1 MGNELYF
8 DNSATTR
15 ISEEEL
21 KTYLSVAREQYG
33 NPSSLHGLGKDA
45 ESVLND
51 ARKTVAKTIGD
62 TAGGTVLFTS
72 GGTEANNLAIMGRAH
87 AKPRFKGKTILTTAG
102 EHASVKMPLAAL
114 ADEGYKIVEIPTTGG
129 KLDPEAI
136 AQYATPDVILAS
148 VMLVNNETGALY
160 DVPAV
165 AAALR
170 RNCPD
175 AVLHVDATQAYL
187 KVPFSVKTL
196 GCGLLTLSSHKI
208 EGPKGTGALWVDP
221 GVIRNRGLV
230 PILLGGG
237 QEGGLRSGTEDP
249 PSCAA
254 FAKAAAI
261 GYSSL
266 TERIARLTELRER
279 LLAILGDDP
288 RLSGVRVNLSPV
300 CAPHIVSLTLPR
312 IKSETMLHALSARGI
327 YVSSGSACSSHGKHG
342 TSALSAYG
350 LTDADADATIRV
362 SFSHRNTPEQVDRL
376 ADALAEEIARL
387 ARFK

>member
-1 MGNELYF
+1 MGNEIYF

-15 ISEEEL
+15 ISEEAL
-21 KTYLSVAREQYG
+21 KTYLSVARSEYG
-33 NPSSLHGLGKDA
+33 NPSSLHGMGKDA
-45 ESVLND
+45 ETVLKD
-51 ARKTVAKTIGD
+51 ARQSISKTVGD
-62 TAGGTVLFTS
+62 AAGGTVLFTS
-72 GGTEANNLAIMGRAH
+72 GGTEANNLAILGRAH
-87 AKPRFKGKTILTTAG
+87 AKPRFKGKTILTSAG

-114 ADEGYKIVEIPTTGG
+114 ADEGYRIVEIPTTGG
-129 KLDPEAI
+129 RLDPEAI
-136 AQYATPDVILAS
+136 LKLATPDVILAS

-170 RNCPD
+170 RSCPD
-175 AVLHVDATQAYL
+175 AILHVDATQAYL

-221 GVIRNRGLV
+221 GVIRNRGLS

-237 QEGGLRSGTEDP
+237 QETGLRSGTEDP

-254 FAKAAAI
+254 FAKAAAV
-261 GYSSL
+261 GYSALS
-266 TERIARLTELRER
+266 ERVSRLTELRER
-279 LLAILGDDP
+279 LRATLASDP
-288 RLSGVRVNLSPV
+288 RLSGVRVNLPPV
-300 CAPHIVSLTLPR
+300 SAPHIVSLTLPR

-342 TSALSAYG
+342 TSALSAFG
-350 LTDADADATIRV
+350 LSDADADATIRV
-362 SFSHRNTPEQVDRL
+362 SFSHRNTVEQVDL
-376 ADALAEEIARL
+376 FCDALGEEITRL
-387 ARFK
+387 VRF

>member
-1 MGNELYF
+1 MGNEIYF

-15 ISEEEL
+15 ISEEAL
-21 KTYLSVAREQYG
+21 KTYLSVARSEYG

-45 ESVLND
+45 EGVLKG
-51 ARKTVAKTIGD
+51 ARQSILKTVGD

-72 GGTEANNLAIMGRAH
+72 GGTEANNLAILGRAH
-87 AKPRFKGKTILTTAG
+87 AKPRFKGKTILTSAG

-114 ADEGYKIVEIPTTGG
+114 ADEGFKIVEIPTTGG
-129 KLDPEAI
+129 RLDPEAI
-136 AQYATPDVILAS
+136 LKLAAPDVILAS

-170 RNCPD
+170 RSCPD
-175 AVLHVDATQAYL
+175 AILHVDATQAYL

-221 GVIRNRGLV
+221 GVIRNRGLS
-230 PILLGGG
+230 PIFFGGG
-237 QEGGLRSGTEDP
+237 QETGLRSGTEDP

-254 FAKAAAI
+254 FAKAASV
-261 GYSSL
+261 GYSALS
-266 TERIARLTELRER
+266 ERVARLTGLRER
-279 LLAILGDDP
+279 LLKNLAEDP
-288 RLSGVRVNLSPV
+288 RLSGVRANLPPV
-300 CAPHIVSLTLPR
+300 AAPHILSLTLPR

-342 TSALSAYG
+342 TSALSAFG
-350 LTDADADATIRV
+350 LPDADADATIRV
-362 SFSHRNTPEQVDRL
+362 SFSHRNTTEQVDL
-376 ADALAEEIARL
+376 FCDALSEEIARL
-387 ARFK
+387 ARF

>member
-15 ISEEEL
+15 VSEEAL
-21 KTYLSVAREQYG
+21 KTYLSVSRERYG
-33 NPSSLHGLGKDA
+33 NPSSLHGMGRDA
-45 ESVLND
+45 EAVLKE
-51 ARKTVAKTIGD
+51 ARQTVAKTVGD

-72 GGTEANNLAIMGRAH
+72 GGTEANNLAILGRAH

-114 ADEGYKIVEIPTTGG
+114 EKEGYKIVEIPTAGG
-129 KLDPEAI
+129 RLDPDAI
-136 AQYATPDVILAS
+136 TRFATPDVILAS

-170 RNCPD
+170 RSSPD
-175 AVLHVDATQAYL
+175 AILHVDATQAYL
-187 KVPFSVKTL
+187 KVPFSVKSL
-196 GCGLLTLSSHKI
+196 GCGMLTLSSHKI
-208 EGPKGTGALWVDP
+208 EGPMGTGALWVDP
-221 GVIRNRGLV
+221 GVIRNRGLS
-230 PILLGGG
+230 PIFYGGG

-249 PSCAA
+249 PSAAA
-254 FAKAAAI
+254 FAKAAGI
-261 GYSSL
+261 GFSSL
-266 TERIARLTELRER
+266 AERAKKLAALRARLLDR
-279 LLAILGDDP
+279 LANDP
-288 RLSGVRVNLSPV
+288 GLSGVRPNLPPIF
-300 CAPHIVSLTLPR
+300 APHILSLTLPR

-342 TSALSAYG
+342 TSALSAFG
-350 LTDADADATIRV
+350 LSDADADATIRV

-387 ARFK
+387 ARF

>member
-15 ISEEEL
+15 ISEEAL
-21 KTYLSVAREQYG
+21 KTYLSVSREQYG
-33 NPSSLHGLGKDA
+33 NPSSLHGMGRDA
-45 ESVLND
+45 EKVLSD
-51 ARKTVAKTIGD
+51 ARKTIAKTVGD

-72 GGTEANNLAIMGRAH
+72 GGTEANNLAILGRAH

-114 ADEGYKIVEIPTTGG
+114 EKEEYRIVEIPTAGG
-129 KLDPEAI
+129 RLDPDAL

-165 AAALR
+165 AATLR

-175 AVLHVDATQAYL
+175 AILHVDATQAYL
-187 KVPFSVKTL
+187 KVPFSVKSL

-221 GVIRNRGLV
+221 GVIRNRGLS
-230 PILLGGG
+230 PLLLGGG
-237 QEGGLRSGTEDP
+237 QEAGLRSGTEDP
-249 PSCAA
+249 ASAAA
-254 FAKAAAI
+254 FAKAAAV
-261 GYSSL
+261 GFSALS
-266 TERIARLTELRER
+266 ERIARLNELRDHLLSR
-279 LLAILGDDP
+279 LASDP
-288 RLSGVRVNLSPV
+288 RLSSLSVNLPPV
-300 CAPHIVSLTLPR
+300 FAPHIVSVTLPK
-312 IKSETMLHALSARGI
+312 IKSETMLHALSARGVF
-327 YVSSGSACSSHGKHG
+327 VSSGSACSSHGKHG
-342 TSALSAYG
+342 TSALSAFG
-350 LTDADADATIRV
+350 LADADADATIRI
-362 SFSHRNTPEQVDRL
+362 SFSHRNTVEQVDL
-376 ADALAEEIARL
+376 LCDALAEEVSRL

>member
-15 ISEEEL
+15 ISEEAL
-21 KTYLSVAREQYG
+21 KAYLSVSREQYG
-33 NPSSLHGLGKDA
+33 NPSSLHGMGQSAEAVLKDA
-45 ESVLND
+45 RQTI
-51 ARKTVAKTIGD
+51 RKTVGD
-62 TAGGTVLFTS
+62 AAGGAVIFTS
-72 GGTEANNLAIMGRAH
+72 GGTEANNLAILGRAH
-87 AKPRFKGKTILTTAG
+87 AKPRFKGKTILTSAG

-114 ADEGYKIVEIPTTGG
+114 ADEGYKIVEIPTVGG
-129 KLDPEAI
+129 RLDPEAI
-136 AQYATPDVILAS
+136 QKYATTDVILAS

-160 DVPAV
+160 DLPAV

-170 RNCPD
+170 RSSPD

-187 KVPFSVKTL
+187 KTQFTVRSL
-196 GCGLLTLSSHKI
+196 GCQLLTLSSHKI

-221 GVIRNRGLV
+221 GVIKNRGLS

-261 GYSSL
+261 GFSAL
-266 TERIARLTELRER
+266 TENREKLAALRDR
-279 LLAILGDDP
+279 LLARLKEDP
-288 RLSGVRVNLSPV
+288 RLLGVRPNLPPV
-300 CAPHIVSLTLPR
+300 FAPHILSLTLPR
-312 IKSETMLHALSARGI
+312 IKSETMLHALSARSI

-342 TSALSAYG
+342 TTALSAFG
-350 LTDADADATIRV
+350 LSDSDADATIRV
-362 SFSHRNTPEQVDRL
+362 SFSHRNTPEQVDLL
-376 ADALAEEIARL
+376 AEALAEEIMRL
-387 ARFK
+387 ARF

>member
-1 MGNELYF
+1 MGNEIYF

-15 ISEEEL
+15 ISEEAL
-21 KTYLSVAREQYG
+21 KTYLSVARSEYG

-45 ESVLND
+45 EGVLKG
-51 ARKTVAKTIGD
+51 ARQSILKTVGD

-72 GGTEANNLAIMGRAH
+72 GGTEANNLAILGRAH
-87 AKPRFKGKTILTTAG
+87 AKPRFKGKTILTSAG

-114 ADEGYKIVEIPTTGG
+114 ADEGFKIVEIPTTGG
-129 KLDPEAI
+129 RLDPEAI
-136 AQYATPDVILAS
+136 AKLAAPDVILAS

-170 RNCPD
+170 RSCPD
-175 AVLHVDATQAYL
+175 AILHVDATQAYL

-221 GVIRNRGLV
+221 GVIRNRGLS
-230 PILLGGG
+230 PIFFGGG
-237 QEGGLRSGTEDP
+237 QETGLRSGTEDP

-254 FAKAAAI
+254 FAKAASV
-261 GYSSL
+261 GYSALS
-266 TERIARLTELRER
+266 ERVARLTGLRER
-279 LLAILGDDP
+279 LLANLAEDP
-288 RLSGVRVNLSPV
+288 RLSGVRANLPPV
-300 CAPHIVSLTLPR
+300 AAPHILSLTLPR

-342 TSALSAYG
+342 TSALSAFG
-350 LTDADADATIRV
+350 LPDADADATVRV
-362 SFSHRNTPEQVDRL
+362 SFSHRNTPEQVDL
-376 ADALAEEIARL
+376 FCDALSEEIARL
-387 ARFK
+387 ARF

>member
-1 MGNELYF
+1 MGNEIYF

-15 ISEEEL
+15 ISEEAL
-21 KTYLSVAREQYG
+21 KTYLSVARSEYG
-33 NPSSLHGLGKDA
+33 NPSSLHGMGKDA
-45 ESVLND
+45 ETVLKD
-51 ARKTVAKTIGD
+51 ARQSISKTVGD
-62 TAGGTVLFTS
+62 AAGGTVLFTS
-72 GGTEANNLAIMGRAH
+72 GGTEANNLAILGRAH
-87 AKPRFKGKTILTTAG
+87 AKPRFKGKTILTSAG

-114 ADEGYKIVEIPTTGG
+114 ADEGYRIVEIPTTGG
-129 KLDPEAI
+129 RLDPEAI
-136 AQYATPDVILAS
+136 LKLATPDVILAS

-170 RNCPD
+170 RSCPD
-175 AVLHVDATQAYL
+175 AILHVDATQAYL

-221 GVIRNRGLV
+221 GVIRNRGLS

-237 QEGGLRSGTEDP
+237 QETGLRSGTEDP

-254 FAKAAAI
+254 FAKAAAV
-261 GYSSL
+261 GYSALS
-266 TERIARLTELRER
+266 ERVSRLTELRER
-279 LLAILGDDP
+279 LLATLASDP
-288 RLSGVRVNLSPV
+288 RLSGVRVNLPPV
-300 CAPHIVSLTLPR
+300 SAPHIVSLTLPR

-342 TSALSAYG
+342 TSALSAFG
-350 LTDADADATIRV
+350 LSDPDADATIRV
-362 SFSHRNTPEQVDRL
+362 SFSHRNTTEQVDL
-376 ADALAEEIARL
+376 FCDALSEEIARL
-387 ARFK
+387 ARF

>member
-1 MGNELYF
+1 MGNEIYF

-15 ISEEEL
+15 ISEEAL
-21 KTYLSVAREQYG
+21 KTYLSVARSEYG
-33 NPSSLHGLGKDA
+33 NPSSLHGMGKDA
-45 ESVLND
+45 ETVLKD
-51 ARKTVAKTIGD
+51 ARQSISKTVGD
-62 TAGGTVLFTS
+62 AAGGTVLFTS
-72 GGTEANNLAIMGRAH
+72 GGTEANNLAILGRAH
-87 AKPRFKGKTILTTAG
+87 AKPRFKGKTILTSAG

-114 ADEGYKIVEIPTTGG
+114 ADEGYRIVEIPTTGG
-129 KLDPEAI
+129 RLDPEAI
-136 AQYATPDVILAS
+136 LKLATPDVILAS

-170 RNCPD
+170 RSCPD
-175 AVLHVDATQAYL
+175 AILHVDATQAYL

-221 GVIRNRGLV
+221 GVIRNRGLS

-237 QEGGLRSGTEDP
+237 QETGLRSGTEDP

-254 FAKAAAI
+254 FAKAAAV
-261 GYSSL
+261 GYSALS
-266 TERIARLTELRER
+266 ERISRLTELRER
-279 LLAILGDDP
+279 LLATLASDP
-288 RLSGVRVNLSPV
+288 RLSGVRVNLPPV
-300 CAPHIVSLTLPR
+300 SAPHIVSLTLPR

-342 TSALSAYG
+342 TSALTAFG
-350 LTDADADATIRV
+350 LSDSDADATIRV
-362 SFSHRNTPEQVDRL
+362 SFSHRNSTEQVDL
-376 ADALAEEIARL
+376 FCDALSEEIARL
-387 ARFK
+387 ARF

>member
-15 ISEEEL
+15 ISEEAL
-21 KTYLSVAREQYG
+21 KTYLSVSREQYG
-33 NPSSLHGLGKDA
+33 NPSSLHGMGRDA
-45 ESVLND
+45 EKVLSD
-51 ARKTVAKTIGD
+51 ARKTIAKTVGD

-72 GGTEANNLAIMGRAH
+72 GGTEANNLAILGRAH

-114 ADEGYKIVEIPTTGG
+114 EKEGFRIVEIPTAGG
-129 KLDPEAI
+129 RLDPDAI
-136 AQYATPDVILAS
+136 AKHATPDVILAS

-175 AVLHVDATQAYL
+175 AILHVDATQAYL
-187 KVPFSVKTL
+187 KVPFSVKSL

-221 GVIRNRGLV
+221 GVIRNRGLS
-230 PILLGGG
+230 PLLLGGG

-249 PSCAA
+249 AACAA

-261 GYSSL
+261 GFSALS
-266 TERIARLTELRER
+266 ERIARLNELRDR
-279 LLAILGDDP
+279 LLSRLASDP
-288 RLSGVRVNLSPV
+288 RLSSLSVNLPPV
-300 CAPHIVSLTLPR
+300 FAPHIVSVTLPK
-312 IKSETMLHALSARGI
+312 IKSETMLHALSARGVF
-327 YVSSGSACSSHGKHG
+327 VSSGSACSSHGKHG
-342 TSALSAYG
+342 TSALSAFG
-350 LTDADADATIRV
+350 LSDADADATIRI
-362 SFSHRNTPEQVDRL
+362 SFSHRNTVEQVDL
-376 ADALAEEIARL
+376 LCDALAEEVSRL